1 MKAWLA
7 VPVLA
12 ASIEFV
18 EVAEEDGRY
27 TLTSDSLVA
36 APQEAVFEVL
46 TDYDQFVRVSSA
58 FEDSKVL
65 DPEADGTPRV
75 YTKLR
80 GCVLFFCKTL
90 ERVEH
95 LTYEAPGSIK
105 TIVIAEESDFSY
117 GVSTWELESVKEGTL
132 VRYQLIMEP
141 DFWIPPLIGPAL
153 IKRKLQRGGADAV
166 DRIES
171 LALGETPKPTD
182 R

>member
-18 EVAEEDGRY
+18 EVREEDGRY
-27 TLTSDSLVA
+27 TLTSNSIVE
-36 APQEAVFEVL
+36 APREAVFEVL

-58 FEDSKVL
+58 FEDSKFL
-65 DPEADGTPRV
+65 EPEKDGTPRV
-75 YTKLR
+75 YTKLQ
-80 GCVLFFCKTL
+80 GCVLFFCKVL
-90 ERVEH
+90 ERVER

-105 TIVIAEESDFSY
+105 TTVIAEESDFKY
-117 GVSTWELESVKEGTL
+117 GISTWELEPVEEGTL

-141 DFWIPPLIGPAL
+141 DFWIPPLLGPAM
-153 IKRKLQRGGADAV
+153 IKRKLQSGGADAV
-166 DRIES
+166 GRIES

-182 R
+182 N